1 MSDGLDSP
9 SLEVFE
15 TVPTF
20 RPTLEEMQDF
30 DGYLLKLKELGAHES
45 GLTKLIP
52 PENWDWK
59 PSIEKARDMR
69 VRNPISQCVTGR
81 SGVYSVC
88 NLVKKDLPLRAY
100 EQIAMKRSD
109 APKDFSSQENLFEV
123 ERKFWKSLTTTAA
136 PPLYGSDVEG
146 TLFADSNVPF
156 NVNKLDCL
164 LKKCGVKLPGITN
177 PMMYV
182 GMWRSFFP
190 FHTEDVNMFSVN
202 VMHIGAPKF
211 WYGIPPA
218 ETKRVEILAK
228 GTWPD
233 EHCPEL
239 MRHKTK
245 LFSPWRLKQAGISFV
260 RGVQREG
267 EIMITWPSS
276 FHGGF
281 NSGFNIAEA
290 VNFVPQSLFQHFIS
304 FAKQAG
310 FCKCRPDTVILN
322 IDWLEHQIKSINEG
336 GVGVPLTAE
345 PDKGA
350 VLLDGAFAVDSTLE
364 KVKKKKVTKPLK
376 KRDKLRPIPLETR
389 VGEWIELRLDDVIS
403 QPPLERPGDSIWVPV
418 QVSQIVDGSARL
430 HQKGTPRTTDIW
442 LTLRSERIRI
452 SSANVSNQKFDED
465 SRHSLSG
472 EEKRIKLEQDIP
484 TQVTQNLPAIAVS
497 GDFFTSTY
505 QHFISGIG
513 HNHSSEIVNDRP
525 VI

>member
-1 MSDGLDSP
+1 MTDESDTLP
-9 SLEVFE
+9 AEIFE
-15 TVPTF
+15 TVPIF

-30 DGYLLKLKELGAHES
+30 DGYLAKLKDMGAHET

-88 NLVKKDLPLRAY
+88 NLVKRDLPVRAY
-100 EQIAMKRSD
+100 EQLALKRSD
-109 APKDFSSQENLFEV
+109 APKDFSTQESLFEV
-123 ERKFWKSLTTTAA
+123 ERKFWKSLTTTAT

-146 TLFADSNVPF
+146 TLFADSDVPF

-211 WYGIPPA
+211 WYGIPPS

-233 EHCPEL
+233 EKCPEL

-290 VNFVPQSLFQHFIS
+290 VNFVPKSLFQHFIS
-304 FAKQAG
+304 FARQAG

-322 IDWLEHQIKSINEG
+322 VNWLEEQIQSISENPTAKVSGVEYFRDGDIG
-336 GVGVPLTAE
+336 GSDQP
-345 PDKGA
+345 
-350 VLLDGAFAVDSTLE
+350 
-364 KVKKKKVTKPLK
+364 KKKKAPKPAK
-376 KRDKLRPIPLETR
+376 KRDKLRPLPLEAK

-403 QPPLERPGDSIWVPV
+403 HGPSTSQSLWVAV
-418 QVSQIVDGSARL
+418 QISQIVDGSARL
-430 HQKGTPRTTDIW
+430 HQKGTPKATDIW
-442 LTLRSERIRI
+442 LSLRSERIRLQNGSI
-452 SSANVSNQKFDED
+452 DKVEENSCQ
-465 SRHSLSG
+465 SLLN
-472 EEKRIKLEQDIP
+472 EEKRMKLEHDFILEVPQQSFQIVQP
-484 TQVTQNLPAIAVS
+484 VE
-497 GDFFTSTY
+497 FFTSENQQSLTGLRDTSRSHANGTY
-505 QHFISGIG
+505 
-513 HNHSSEIVNDRP
+513 
-525 VI
+525 